1 MPGWGAEIGEVGRFE
16 DLPAEARAYVGAI
29 EALAGVPV
37 TFCSVGPARGQ
48 TVVMPAA
55 A

>member
-1 MPGWGAEIGEVGRFE
+1 VA
-16 DLPAEARAYVGAI
+16 AI
-29 EALAGVPV
+29 ESLAGVPV